1 MFARPEPSQRH
12 RPASP
17 DLELNQASAAEALS
31 RAGRALR
38 ASRAGVTRS
47 CVGQTGWTMG
57 CIVFSQYY
65 DTTKWV
71 GERLLQRF
79 STERPGEI
87 VAVYA
92 GAGKSG
98 ILIDGEWKSIERANR
113 GVSLRN
119 CK

>member
-1 MFARPEPSQRH
+1 M
-12 RPASP
+12 
-17 DLELNQASAAEALS
+17 
-31 RAGRALR
+31 
-38 ASRAGVTRS
+38 
-47 CVGQTGWTMG
+47 
-57 CIVFSQYY
+57 FSQYY

-113 GVSLRN
+113 GV
-119 CK
+119 

>member
-1 MFARPEPSQRH
+1 M
-12 RPASP
+12 
-17 DLELNQASAAEALS
+17 
-31 RAGRALR
+31 
-38 ASRAGVTRS
+38 
-47 CVGQTGWTMG
+47 
-57 CIVFSQYY
+57 FSQYY